1 MNLAKSNVLART
13 AIASA
18 ISTIVANSVI
28 AQEAPSQN
36 TMLEEIVVTAQK
48 RESTLQETPLS
59 VTAITGDQLSA
70 LGLISPQDVANFTPS
85 MSYQEVAGG
94 GEGNRIYLRG
104 VGRETSVLGT
114 EPGVGLYN
122 NGFYTNE
129 SSILSGSVD
138 RIERI
143 EVLRGPQGTLYGRN
157 TTAGAINV
165 VAKRP
170 TEDFEGIARVTL
182 GDYSKRTAELTVSGP
197 MSEDFGYLVNIR
209 KNTQDSFYTNL
220 AGPDPIGV
228 DEEYAELQ
236 VQWNISD
243 DTSWNVRTFTASFE
257 NETLPMSHLSAYRNY
272 SSEAMPPMRLGQLTV
287 NPELF
292 VGTAEAPTMSD
303 PFTISQDFQG
313 KVAIDGSINL
323 QSTFEMDFDAFTLRV
338 LNGYADFEWYGEKDS
353 DGTASVISQIE
364 KIGQE
369 ETSMQHEIQLISNGS
384 SNFEWV
390 VGAFYF
396 DIENTQPY
404 ALAEPNNP
412 YLVNAIYAAP
422 DGSIY
427 PIPNPEG
434 NYYHQ
439 EGRLDASSTAIYGQF
454 DWSLSDSM
462 VLTAGLR
469 YSEDEKTGSETRR
482 IIYDSGLCYDAV
494 DALLPLYVGGGN
506 PYVDLCANGAISPFI
521 PNRAGLLISDD
532 AANHSASWDA
542 LDWKVSLAYD
552 LSESSM
558 AYASVTTGYKPG
570 GFRLGG
576 MQDDPTTAGNESVVD
591 NEELIA
597 YEMGYKGRFGD
608 ALNVSAAI
616 FQYDYSDMQVELP
629 ILDAVSGIATD
640 RLANAPKASLTG
652 FEVEATWG
660 ITDNLV
666 LLGNYSHVET
676 EIKEDFFVQ
685 DIKTYQVR
693 NVNGNELNRSPN
705 DKYSIGVYYTMPVGE
720 NTIDFTGSYS
730 YTGDQYVSIF
740 NDDVD
745 RVEGY
750 DIINAR
756 MTFRP
761 ANGNYEVSL
770 FGQNLGDTVS
780 YANGLMTTD
789 LLDGARQYGR
799 ALNPRTMGIEFA
811 VFF

>member
-1 MNLAKSNVLART
+1 MNPTKTNVLARNT
-13 AIASA
+13 IAVA
-18 ISTIVANSVI
+18 ISTIVAGAAV
-28 AQEAPSQN
+28 AQDAPAQN
-36 TMLEEIVVTAQK
+36 VLLEEVVVTAQK
-48 RESTLQETPLS
+48 RESALQDTPIS
-59 VTAITGDQLSA
+59 VTAITGDQLNA
-70 LGLISPQDVANFTPS
+70 LGLTSPQDIANFTPS

-138 RIERI
+138 RIERV

-197 MSEDFGYLVNIR
+197 MTEDFGYLVNLR

-220 AGPDPIGV
+220 SGADPIGV

-243 DTSWNVRTFTASFE
+243 DTTWNVRAFTASFE

-272 SSEAMPPMRLGQLTV
+272 ANEATPPSRLGQLTV

-292 VGTAEAPTMSD
+292 AGEAQSPTVND

-313 KVAIDGSINL
+313 KVAIDGSINV

-353 DGTASVISQIE
+353 DGTASLISQIE

-369 ETSMQHEIQLISNGS
+369 ETSMQHEIQLVSPGG

-396 DIENTQPY
+396 DIDNTQPY

-422 DGSIY
+422 DGSIF
-427 PIPNPEG
+427 PIPNAAG

-439 EGRLDASSTAIYGQF
+439 EGVLNATYTALYGQF
-454 DWSLSDSM
+454 DWNLTEDL

-469 YSEDEKTGSETRR
+469 YSEDEKKGTESRQ
-482 IIYDSGLCYDAV
+482 IIYDSGLCYDFV

-506 PYVDLCANGAISPFI
+506 PYADPCANGAISPFI
-521 PNRAGLLISDD
+521 PNRAGLLISQDEASHD
-532 AANHSASWDA
+532 ASWDA

-552 LSESSM
+552 INDSSM
-558 AYASVTTGYKPG
+558 TYASVTTGYKPG

-576 MQDDPTTAGNESVVD
+576 MQDDPMTPENESVVD
-591 NEELIA
+591 NEELVA
-597 YEMGYKGRFGD
+597 YEIGYKGRFGD
-608 ALNVSAAI
+608 SLNLSAAV

-629 ILDAVSGIATD
+629 ILDTVSGIATN

-666 LLGNYSHVET
+666 LLGNYSHVQT
-676 EIKEDFFVQ
+676 EIEEDFFVQ

-693 NVNGNELNRSPN
+693 NVKGNEMNRSPS
-705 DKYSIGVYYTMPVGE
+705 DKYSFGVYYTLPVGQ
-720 NTIDFTGSYS
+720 NSLDFTGSYS
-730 YTGDQYVSIF
+730 YTGDQYTSIF

-756 MTFRP
+756 ITFRP
-761 ANGNYEVSL
+761 ASDNYEVSVY
-770 FGQNLGDTVS
+770 GQNLGDTVS